1 MWLCEADSC
10 YHLSTKPDEKKP
22 GSNPVQLRRLNNKWR
37 HLTVSGDI
45 HISNFTA
52 SLSILY
58 NWYKTN
64 LNLNSI
70 SRRSS
75 QSTGSSSP
83 GSERHS
89 TSTSTPNI
97 TPISTICPYRYL
109 IILAWKKYEYIT
121 LYRVRTDKTSTI
133 QPFKS

>member
-10 YHLSTKPDEKKP
+10 YHLSTKPNEKKP

-70 SRRSS
+70 SMSSS

-83 GSERHS
+83 VSKRTLNLHFHS
-89 TSTSTPNI
+89 KYYTNFYYMS
-97 TPISTICPYRYL
+97 ISISNHPCL
-109 IILAWKKYEYIT
+109 EKI
-121 LYRVRTDKTSTI
+121 
-133 QPFKS
+133 